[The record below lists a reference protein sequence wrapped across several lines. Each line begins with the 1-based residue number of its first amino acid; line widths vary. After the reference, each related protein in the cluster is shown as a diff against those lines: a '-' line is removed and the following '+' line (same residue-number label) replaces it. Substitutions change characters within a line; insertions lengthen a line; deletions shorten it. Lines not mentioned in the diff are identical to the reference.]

1 MKRIITTTCVVTL
14 ITLVLT
20 SGGPLTG
27 AIAEKAS
34 KYQPFNP
41 IERFVPGRVLVKF
54 NDGIGTDHARQ
65 IIAALGARDVE
76 EIPGIGV
83 HILELPYQASE
94 RALAKAFESRSEVEF
109 AEVDRSLRP
118 QQVLPNDPL
127 YPSWYLQKINAADA
141 WLITT
146 GSNNITIAILDTG
159 IDATHEDLAS
169 RIVPGRNIYDNN
181 NDTADVFW
189 HGTAVAGVAG
199 AASNN
204 GIGVASVTWG
214 CGLMPIRISDSTGM
228 ATDSN
233 IASGLTWAADHSAR
247 VANVSYYVTGSKT
260 ISTAAKY
267 FQGKGGVV
275 VAAAGNYGTL
285 ETVQDDPYIIT
296 VGATDSQDVLFYY
309 SNRGNNL
316 DLVAPGNNTTTLMG
330 GLYGA
335 GGGTSFASPV
345 VAGVAALVL
354 SVNPSL
360 TAAEVT
366 DVLKQNADDLGNVGW
381 DTMYGSGRVNAAKA
395 VLAALTTAGTADTTA
410 PVVTITSPQMGQ
422 KVTSSTTSVQ
432 VLVTD
437 NVRVVRNELYV
448 DGVLIATSSTAPFTT
463 KWNARKATAGSHELQ
478 CRAYDPSG
486 NIGISSSLTIFK

>member
-1 MKRIITTTCVVTL
+1 MKRMIFVTCVAAML
-14 ITLVLT
+14 ICFATASFNLRNAQAKRQNINRT
-20 SGGPLTG
+20 EPLD
-27 AIAEKAS
+27 
-34 KYQPFNP
+34 Q
-41 IERFVPGRVLVKF
+41 FVAGRVLVKF
-54 NDGIGTDHARQ
+54 HDNVLPDHARQ

-76 EIPGIGV
+76 EIPGTGV
-83 HILELPYQASE
+83 HILDLPYQASE
-94 RALAKAFESRSEVEF
+94 LAQAKAFQSRSEVEF
-109 AEVDRSLRP
+109 AEVDRLLPP
-118 QQVLPNDPL
+118 QQALPNDPL

-146 GSNNITIAILDTG
+146 GSNSITIAILDTG

-169 RIVPGRNIYDNN
+169 RIVPGRNIYNNN

-214 CGLMPIRISDSTGM
+214 CGLMPVRISDSTGM

-233 IASGLTWAADHSAR
+233 IASGLTWAADHGAR

-275 VAAAGNYGTL
+275 VAAAGNYSTL

-296 VGATDSQDVLFYY
+296 VGATDPEDVLFYY

-360 TAAEVT
+360 TAGEVT

-381 DTMYGSGRVNAAKA
+381 DTTYGSGRVNAAKA
-395 VLAALTTAGTADTTA
+395 VLAALTTAGTADTAA

-422 KVTSSTTSVQ
+422 KVTGSTTSVQ
-432 VLVTD
+432 VLITD
-437 NVRVVRNELYV
+437 NVRVARNELYV
-448 DGVLIATSSTAPFTT
+448 DGVLVATASTAPFTT
-463 KWNARKATAGSHELQ
+463 KWNMRKATAGSHQLQ

-486 NIGISSSLTIFK
+486 NIGLSSSLTIFK